1 MMNVAQI
8 FPKLI
13 GIVQFQQNM
22 DDINSQLEN
31 VKSRGSISDSYDK
44 EWGTWSEDTYVLDQ
58 PQFANFKKQLTYHS
72 NEYFENV
79 LCYKPSDLQMTQS
92 WINIK
97 SPEQHHRPHKHPNSI
112 VSGTYYWQDDIVP
125 LVFTDD
131 TESNFHMEHDYEKLQ
146 EFDIAQKMMNC
157 YVQKN
162 TLVLFESNIMHGVG
176 PNTSNKDR
184 YSLAFNM
191 FPSKLGSREVLSELN
206 LTNFAKGH

>member
-13 GIVQFQQNM
+13 GIVHFPQNM
-22 DDINSQLEN
+22 DDINNQLEN
-31 VKSRGSISDSYDK
+31 VKSRGNISEKYDK

-58 PQFANFKKQLTYHS
+58 PQFANFKEQLTDHA
-72 NEYFENV
+72 NTYFENV
-79 LCYKPSDLQMTQS
+79 LCYKPAGLQMTQS
-92 WINIK
+92 WVNVK
-97 SPEQHHRPHKHPNSI
+97 APDQHHWPHKHPNSI
-112 VSGTYYWQDDIVP
+112 ISGTYYWQDDIVP

-131 TESNFHMEHDYEKLQ
+131 AESNFHMEHDQEKLQ

-162 TLVLFESNIMHGVG
+162 TLVLFESNLMHGVG
-176 PNTSNKDR
+176 PNNSDKDR

-191 FPSKLGSREVLSELN
+191 FPTTLGNREVLSELN
-206 LTNFAKGH
+206 VTQMKK